1 MVWADSVLP
10 HQFHVIFDDTDQ
22 EIENEQDEDEF
33 DEPILEEDEEDEDL
47 QSSSPTSDPATLYLH
62 HV

>member
-1 MVWADSVLP
+1 MLPSDVVQADSALP
-10 HQFHVIFDDTDQ
+10 NQFHVIFDDTDQ

-47 QSSSPTSDPATLYLH
+47 
-62 HV
+62 

>member
-1 MVWADSVLP
+1 MLPSDVVQADSPLP
-10 HQFHVIFDDTDQ
+10 NQFLVIFDDTDQ

-47 QSSSPTSDPATLYLH
+47 
-62 HV
+62 

>member
-1 MVWADSVLP
+1 MVRADSALP
-10 HQFHVIFDDTDQ
+10 NQFHVIFDDTDQ
-22 EIENEQDEDEF
+22 DIENEQDEDDF

-47 QSSSPTSDPATLYLH
+47 HSPPISDPESPHLH